1 MVEGSVQKYLNEI
14 ALMGQAFV
22 KDDKQTIETLLK
34 SRQAS
39 ISRFVLFV
47 VGEGIDKKTTD
58 FAAEVQA
65 QANQATRV

>member
-1 MVEGSVQKYLNEI
+1 
-14 ALMGQAFV
+14 MGQAFV